1 MINFFR
7 KIRQNSIKNNKSIN
21 YLKYAVGEI
30 LLVMIGI
37 LLALQ
42 VNTWNEAQKQKNT
55 LNAIYLIT
63 KEDLINDF
71 IEIDS
76 FIEQYDEIRKP
87 AFETI
92 LKTKTTKEDW
102 LKNPQYET
110 VLRGWKDFTINQ
122 RGFELLKSQSN
133 LSEKNEQTLA
143 SKINFFYNKH
153 IAEINIAVEEL
164 STEFTTNN
172 ENFKNYP
179 WFSSYYLNG
188 EIDGLIEFISDNPI
202 AKNRITWYNLV
213 FSIYVEELKNF
224 RTNAKELIMQID
236 YHIKEN

>member
-1 MINFFR
+1 MIPFFR
-7 KIRQNSIKNNKSIN
+7 KIRKKMADDNKP
-21 YLKYAVGEI
+21 LKYMRYAVGEI

-42 VNTWNEAQKQKNT
+42 VNTWNEARKQKNT

-76 FIEQYDEIRKP
+76 FIKNYEEIRKP
-87 AFETI
+87 AFETV
-92 LKTKTTKEDW
+92 LKTKITKQDW
-102 LKNPQYET
+102 LENPQYKT
-110 VLRGWKDFTINQ
+110 VMLGFKDFAINQ
-122 RGFELLKSQSN
+122 RGFELLKSQPI
-133 LSEKNEQTLA
+133 LSERIEQTLA

-153 IAEINIAVEEL
+153 IVELNVAEKES
-164 STEFTTNN
+164 STEYITNN
-172 ENFKNYP
+172 EIYKNYP

-188 EIDGLIEFISDNPI
+188 EIDGLIEFISNNPI
-202 AKNRITWYNLV
+202 AKNRITWYYLTL
-213 FSIYVEELKNF
+213 SIYVEELKNF
-224 RTNAKELIMQID
+224 RTNAKELMVQID